1 MYTLSKII
9 KKYPSSMRW
18 EGMETINIV
27 LGISNLTCG
36 LLVILL
42 SIPLKKGSIKMNKFY
57 GFRISKSFESEENW
71 YKINKYGAE
80 RFLFWSIPMLAIGT
94 IAFFIPFNEYSVVFW
109 IFLLAPLIIFIPV
122 IETLQYA
129 KNL

>member
-1 MYTLSKII
+1 
-9 KKYPSSMRW
+9 MRW
-18 EGMETINIV
+18 EDMETINIV

-57 GFRISKSFESEENW
+57 GFRISKSFKSEENW

-80 RFLFWSIPMLAIGT
+80 RFLFWSIPLLIIAAIT
-94 IAFFIPFNEYSVVFW
+94 FLIPFDSDSIVFW
-109 IFLLAPLIIFIPV
+109 IFLLAPLIILIPV
-122 IETLQYA
+122 IETLRYA